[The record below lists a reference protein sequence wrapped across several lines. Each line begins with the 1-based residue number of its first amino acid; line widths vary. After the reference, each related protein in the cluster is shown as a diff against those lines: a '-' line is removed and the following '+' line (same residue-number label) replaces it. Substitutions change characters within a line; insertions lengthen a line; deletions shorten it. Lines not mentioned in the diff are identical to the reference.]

1 MYKLEMHLHV
11 EGTSPCAMTDEKTIA
26 ELYKSNGY
34 NGVVYT
40 SHYNSFL
47 RKYYNYADFNAY
59 NANFLRHYERLKEEC
74 AKVGIDVFFGSEFMP
89 DETSYY
95 EDTPFNA
102 EFLIYGASPNDFMK
116 KAELLLNKNV
126 GYLRDYCKDNGYL
139 LGQAHP
145 FRDMITYRHPEL
157 IDCAEVINGN
167 PRQHNH
173 NEEALKFAED
183 NGLIFTAGSDFHETV
198 DCDAG
203 VYLEN
208 PVKTETELVSELKK
222 RRHKVFLV

>member
-1 MYKLEMHLHV
+1 MHLHV
-11 EGTSPCAMTDEKTIA
+11 EGTSPCAKTDAKTIA
-26 ELYKSNGY
+26 ELYKNNGY

-47 RKYYNYADFNAY
+47 MKYCNF
-59 NANFLRHYERLKEEC
+59 ANFGEYNDNYLRHYEQLKEEC
-74 AKVGIDVFFGSEFMP
+74 SKVGVDVFFGAEFMP

-95 EDTPFNA
+95 EETPFNA
-102 EFLIYGASPNDFMK
+102 EFLIYGASPNEFMK
-116 KAELLLNKNV
+116 RAESLLKKNV
-126 GYLRDYCKDNGYL
+126 GYLHDYCKDNGYL

-145 FRDMITYRHPEL
+145 FRESITYRHPEL

-173 NEEALKFAED
+173 NEDALKYAED
-183 NGLIFTAGSDFHETV
+183 NGLIFTAGSDFHEIV

-203 VYLEN
+203 VILEN
-208 PVKTETELVSELKK
+208 SVKTESQLVAELKK
-222 RRHKVFLV
+222 RKHKVFVV